1 MILKSTI
8 LEGFRKAKMESKIDV
23 GGLILTVCFACVLVL
38 ICDRFLEAP
47 EVENRV
53 PVETKRSF

>member
-1 MILKSTI
+1 MI
-8 LEGFRKAKMESKIDV
+8 LEGFWKAKMESKIDV
-23 GGLILTVCFACVLVL
+23 GGMICNVFFECVFVL
-38 ICDRFLEAP
+38 ICDGFLEAP